1 MKNSKLF
8 PFERNKYYYGKLLSV
23 NDFELEQ
30 KYMND
35 KRRTMN
41 RFLYGSGVVA
51 GMYVLLVDDFS
62 ISVER
67 GLALDYSGREIVI
80 DNPVIKKLSLIDGY
94 EAYSQ
99 PQQDQSYLYLCLE
112 YKEQDAEPVYNVA
125 GKNTAVSENDYNK
138 VREGYRLFL
147 TDQEPEAYH
156 LCAQELYTD
165 VQTIYWGNGIR
176 IRQTLPRFVQSG
188 QKAAL
193 KIEIENMGQQQLFA
207 FSYDLQLSCCSYEGK
222 FSVKVS
228 FNEAFFERAA
238 RYEISY
244 MLDVHDV
251 VNTEGAVHMEEDS
264 FRLSVEQRQI
274 SADAQANQ
282 IFKISAETAIE
293 SLEKNYY
300 QENMETFLKNNFQQ
314 SIYLAKI
321 SLIQAGD
328 SYVIQKVENTPFHQ
342 YVSGNDLLAAR
353 MDLLEDAMKYS
364 RGSGAHHPEHG
375 QDGDDLA
382 LKYAQ
387 GEAVIHLGEKAVRGK
402 RFYSEEIVHGL
413 GVGQAAVLLSLLE
426 DDGQELYGSSEVFE
440 NMEPVVELAARLS
453 RDKGCF
459 VIGARVVNETM
470 QTSIRVHWTVI
481 KDTGEYIAEK
491 KERKIFI
498 KPNVLNLKTRES
510 YYLEAICSNLKDR
523 RLKWSVRDE
532 CGTIDNNGLY
542 TAPNMT
548 GVFEVTAQSV
558 AYPEVRASIFVIVRD
573 PSEEKVNGD
582 SL

>member
-94 EAYSQ
+94 DAYAQ
-99 PQQDQSYLYLCLE
+99 PQSSQSFLYLCLE
-112 YKEQDAEPVYNVA
+112 YKEEAVEPVYNVA
-125 GKNTAVSENDYNK
+125 GKNTAVSETDYNK

-147 TDQEPEAYH
+147 TDKEPEADH
-156 LCAQELYTD
+156 LSAQELYTD
-165 VQTIYWGNGIR
+165 IRTIYWGNGIR
-176 IRQTLPRFVQSG
+176 IRQMVPRFTQSG
-188 QKAAL
+188 QKVPL
-193 KIEIENMGQQQLFA
+193 KIEVENMGQQQLFA
-207 FSYDLQLSCCSYEGK
+207 FSYDLQLSCCSHEGK
-222 FSVKVS
+222 SSVKVS
-228 FNEAFFERAA
+228 FNEAFFERST
-238 RYEISY
+238 RYEITY
-244 MLDVHDV
+244 MLDVHEV
-251 VNTEGAVHMEEDS
+251 VNTEGAVDIEEDS
-264 FRLSVEQRQI
+264 FRLSVEQRQLT
-274 SADAQANQ
+274 AKAQGHQ
-282 IFKISAETAIE
+282 IFHITADTDSK

-321 SLIQAGD
+321 SLIQAGG
-328 SYVIQKVENTPFHQ
+328 SYVIQKVENMPFHQ
-342 YVSGNDLLAAR
+342 YVSANDLLAAR
-353 MDLLEDAMKYS
+353 LDLLENQQGGK
-364 RGSGAHHPEHG
+364 GHSGAPGPEHRFG
-375 QDGDDLA
+375 GDESA

-387 GEAVIHLGEKAVRGK
+387 GETVIHLGEKAVRGK
-402 RFYSEEIVHGL
+402 RFYSEEITHGL
-413 GVGQAAVLLSLLE
+413 GIGQATIILSLVDE
-426 DDGQELYGSSEVFE
+426 DDSELYGSSEVFE
-440 NMEPVVELAARLS
+440 NTEPVVELAARLW
-453 RDKGCF
+453 RDKGSF
-459 VIGARVVNETM
+459 VIGVRAVAETM
-470 QTSIRVHWTVI
+470 KESIRVHWTVI

-510 YYLEAICSNLKDR
+510 YYLEAICSNLKDK
-523 RLKWSVRDE
+523 RLKWSVRDN

-542 TAPNMT
+542 TAPNTT
-548 GVFEVTAQSV
+548 GVYEVTAQSV
-558 AYPEVRASIFVIVRD
+558 AYPEVRASIFVIVRE

-582 SL
+582 